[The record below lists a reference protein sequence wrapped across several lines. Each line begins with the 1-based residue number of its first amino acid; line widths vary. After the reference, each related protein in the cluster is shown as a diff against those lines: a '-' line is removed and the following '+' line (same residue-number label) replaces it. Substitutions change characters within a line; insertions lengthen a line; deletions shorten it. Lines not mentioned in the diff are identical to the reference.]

1 LAFSDFAWPAEA
13 LANGGSLENS
23 FPAIRGG
30 CSLCPA
36 LSKNLNPKVL
46 LPKMQMLCQEGKLT
60 KERSESVTSAHA
72 LAA

>member
-1 LAFSDFAWPAEA
+1 MFGLPS
-13 LANGGSLENS
+13 
-23 FPAIRGG
+23 
-30 CSLCPA
+30 
-36 LSKNLNPKVL
+36 PKQKPDPKGL